1 MHQLSGRKSK
11 LFAAVLALVVNA
23 AGGPM
28 TWARAMNSDAG
39 TDASAQGMEHC
50 SGGTSSNSEEPG
62 NEPAGDGSCCSG
74 GSCTC
79 GCLPA
84 ALAARVTLVRTFLS
98 PAAEVTTVIHSV
110 PVEPL
115 EDPLRPPIH

>member
-1 MHQLSGRKSK
+1 MSGRKSK

-28 TWARAMNSDAG
+28 TWARATLYSDAAG
-39 TDASAQGMEHC
+39 APSQSMQHC
-50 SGGTSSNSEEPG
+50 
-62 NEPAGDGSCCSG
+62 AGDMGANGDGRDNGPDRDTSCCSG

-84 ALAARVTLVRTFLS
+84 ALAVRVTVVRALLS
-98 PAAEVTTVIHSV
+98 PAAEVTTVIHAV
-110 PVEPL
+110 PIEPL

>member
-1 MHQLSGRKSK
+1 MSGRKSK
-11 LFAAVLALVVNA
+11 LFAAILALVLNA

-28 TWARAMNSDAG
+28 TWARAAMHSDAG
-39 TDASAQGMEHC
+39 ADPPSQSMEHC
-50 SGGTSSNSEEPG
+50 PGHMETGSE
-62 NEPAGDGSCCSG
+62 NGDEGRNPIHHPSCCSG

-84 ALAARVTLVRTFLS
+84 ALTAPVSVLRAFLL
-98 PAAEVTTVIHSV
+98 PTAEVTAVIHAV